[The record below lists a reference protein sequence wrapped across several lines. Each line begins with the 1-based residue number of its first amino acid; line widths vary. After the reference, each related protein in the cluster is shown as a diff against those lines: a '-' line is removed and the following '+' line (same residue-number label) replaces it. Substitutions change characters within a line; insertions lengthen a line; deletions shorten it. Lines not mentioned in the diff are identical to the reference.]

1 MRGLR
6 EAFDFKAIAKEFSKS
21 VIDFVVREAAP
32 DLCFLDGDGWTA
44 IAVVYFRM
52 PGGNKFESLCV
63 SVSVSSVTGT
73 WSHLRLSQHTLSVQ
87 TMASSVDRALC
98 FPSGPRLV
106 RIPECGR
113 EYMLSSLWFGLGLYA
128 FGMENGVHLPIVC
141 VTVTLRVHAVVCYHS
156 TVY

>member
-21 VIDFVVREAAP
+21 VIDFAAREAAP

-63 SVSVSSVTGT
+63 SVRSVTGT
-73 WSHLRLSQHTLSVQ
+73 
-87 TMASSVDRALC
+87 
-98 FPSGPRLV
+98 
-106 RIPECGR
+106 
-113 EYMLSSLWFGLGLYA
+113 
-128 FGMENGVHLPIVC
+128 
-141 VTVTLRVHAVVCYHS
+141 
-156 TVY
+156 

>member
-21 VIDFVVREAAP
+21 VIDFVAREAEP

-63 SVSVSSVTGT
+63 SVSVFCNRYMVTPPIVTAYTKGPKT
-73 WSHLRLSQHTLSVQ
+73 MSLSI
-87 TMASSVDRALC
+87 DRALC
-98 FPSGPRLV
+98 FPSGPRL
-106 RIPECGR
+106 
-113 EYMLSSLWFGLGLYA
+113 
-128 FGMENGVHLPIVC
+128 
-141 VTVTLRVHAVVCYHS
+141 
-156 TVY
+156 